1 MVYQK
6 SLLLK
11 VLYAFI
17 FNLICLFFLVPSLF
31 TYASTKKTIDI
42 SLDQDYE
49 SCTFFIKLKESG
61 EYSAKIISPDGDKY
75 NCNKIDKKNLR
86 GIVPDVKAGKWKAVI
101 TKKGTESIGKVTVS
115 VTASKNTDN
124 EIASDIKV
132 GKDIVGLKV
141 YLKDDAI
148 CADWT
153 DETCGNVSIK
163 VVDLDSNEVL
173 ANDTISEKHFEV
185 DIPKAVRKILVSIVP
200 TESSTIRG
208 AERTFTIQTGFNP
221 DATVKLPDGYFTN
234 KEEVFATISMN
245 KSYRYMIENDG
256 EKIAEGKE
264 MLDPG
269 KYKIS
274 IPLQK
279 DGEHEIKLYL
289 IDEKGN
295 MRSTSATYNRDTK
308 APYMSLKK
316 EYDGYKTSNDVLNVE
331 GTVKDYS
338 KITVNDDKITPTTD
352 GHFEKKCILHTGSN
366 KIVIVAADEAGNQTK
381 SSFTITK
388 IAKAKRTF
396 SIRPIILIVIVIMII
411 VLYNKKRKKE

>member
-1 MVYQK
+1 M
-6 SLLLK
+6 
-11 VLYAFI
+11 
-17 FNLICLFFLVPSLF
+17 
-31 TYASTKKTIDI
+31 
-42 SLDQDYE
+42 
-49 SCTFFIKLKESG
+49 
-61 EYSAKIISPDGDKY
+61 
-75 NCNKIDKKNLR
+75 
-86 GIVPDVKAGKWKAVI
+86 
-101 TKKGTESIGKVTVS
+101 
-115 VTASKNTDN
+115 
-124 EIASDIKV
+124 
-132 GKDIVGLKV
+132 
-141 YLKDDAI
+141 
-148 CADWT
+148 
-153 DETCGNVSIK
+153 
-163 VVDLDSNEVL
+163 
-173 ANDTISEKHFEV
+173 
-185 DIPKAVRKILVSIVP
+185 
-200 TESSTIRG
+200 
-208 AERTFTIQTGFNP
+208 
-221 DATVKLPDGYFTN
+221 
-234 KEEVFATISMN
+234 FATISMN

>member
-1 MVYQK
+1 M
-6 SLLLK
+6 
-11 VLYAFI
+11 
-17 FNLICLFFLVPSLF
+17 
-31 TYASTKKTIDI
+31 
-42 SLDQDYE
+42 
-49 SCTFFIKLKESG
+49 
-61 EYSAKIISPDGDKY
+61 
-75 NCNKIDKKNLR
+75 
-86 GIVPDVKAGKWKAVI
+86 
-101 TKKGTESIGKVTVS
+101 
-115 VTASKNTDN
+115 
-124 EIASDIKV
+124 
-132 GKDIVGLKV
+132 
-141 YLKDDAI
+141 
-148 CADWT
+148 
-153 DETCGNVSIK
+153 
-163 VVDLDSNEVL
+163 VDLDSNEVL

-185 DIPKAVRKILVSIVP
+185 DIPKTVRKILVSIVP

-245 KSYRYMIENDG
+245 KSYRYMIEDDG

-316 EYDGYKTSNDVLNVE
+316 EYDGYKTSNNVLNVE

-366 KIVIVAADEAGNQTK
+366 KIVIVAEDEAGNQTK